1 MWLQPPFFQIGTPQ
15 EGHGSVR
22 IILRK
27 LIKRDEKFALK
38 SILEKKLLS
47 RYKGSFQWC
56 WQRVH
61 SNSALQLMKPPSK
74 FSMKPANLQFS
85 FGHFRTSSLS
95 TRNLSNSLSFRS
107 SIISFKL
114 LLGSPWVSASYLRIF
129 CQSVSNIFA
138 ISRIRS
144 NSSSTVNFR
153 HLVILD
159 LSDWGHFHCFF
170 ARLVESI

>member
-1 MWLQPPFFQIGTPQ
+1 
-15 EGHGSVR
+15 
-22 IILRK
+22 
-27 LIKRDEKFALK
+27 
-38 SILEKKLLS
+38 
-47 RYKGSFQWC
+47 
-56 WQRVH
+56 
-61 SNSALQLMKPPSK
+61 
-74 FSMKPANLQFS
+74 MKPANLQFS

-95 TRNLSNSLSFRS
+95 TRNLSNSLSSRS

-114 LLGSPWVSASYLRIF
+114 LFGSPWVSASYLRFF
-129 CQSVSNIFA
+129 CQLVSNIFA